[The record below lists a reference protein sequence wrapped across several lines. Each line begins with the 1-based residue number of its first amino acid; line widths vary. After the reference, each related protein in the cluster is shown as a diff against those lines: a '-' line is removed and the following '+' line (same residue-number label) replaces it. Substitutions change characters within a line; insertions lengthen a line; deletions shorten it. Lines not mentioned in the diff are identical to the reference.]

1 MNDFGDEVWKRDEI
15 DSPCIK
21 VCVLHPGAKLCM
33 GCFRT
38 GEEIARWSRMDASE
52 RQSIMAE
59 LPSREPQIAA
69 AAPIMR
75 PGRRA
80 NRRFAKRN
88 TE

>member
-1 MNDFGDEVWKRDEI
+1 MTDFGDEVWKRDEI
-15 DSPCIK
+15 DSPCVK

-38 GEEIARWSRMDASE
+38 GDEIARWSRMEPAE
-52 RQSIMAE
+52 RQTIMAE
-59 LPSREPQIAA
+59 LPEREPLIAK

-75 PGRRA
+75 PGRRT
-80 NRRFAKRN
+80 NRRFAKRD

>member
-1 MNDFGDEVWKRDEI
+1 MMDFGDEVWKRDEI
-15 DSPCIK
+15 DSPCVK

-38 GEEIARWSRMDASE
+38 GDEIARWSRMEPSE
-52 RQSIMAE
+52 RREIMAGLAE
-59 LPSREPQIAA
+59 REPLIAQ

-75 PGRRA
+75 PGKRT

-88 TE
+88 PE